1 MQRSSLLRTYYVAAI
16 VVATACVALELA
28 TEPNASPRALLFFAA
43 LVMLSS
49 FLRVDERSIG
59 FEAAP
64 VFGAMILYHDPV
76 VAIVPVFAGIG
87 LRCAYDAFVDRAA
100 RRVEPF
106 YEAAELGLSYY
117 VVALLYASA
126 VARTAPLM
134 AKVSGYILLMVG
146 CVVAHLIFASIRR
159 YLDEERGP
167 LDFRSTL
174 ASQTRTLLL
183 VSPIVGLEVMSFAA
197 YGGLGFA
204 AAYLPVLLVAYAL
217 RRESV
222 AEKQNA
228 DLIRRNRELSILTE
242 SAAQILSAEG
252 DEETLRRMVSLLG
265 GLAKLKACAVV
276 TWEMNPEIAGTV
288 YRYGECLPTDQ
299 EIGRWVDSAGFAQSA
314 PSRAFVFQNELR
326 RFPLSNGNGIQVLI
340 GIQTVEVIYGILI
353 YETEDASIIKTGNLN
368 LLTLLVNQTA
378 VSLQDQLLRREMRDK
393 TEQLEAQAA
402 TMSTILEVSNGLI
415 GSFDIDAM
423 LTRIALAV
431 RTALGFEVVV
441 FALFDPKK
449 DEFVRRAHAGLDDVW
464 EEVRK
469 KHVSSSEIRAFF
481 NEEFRISGS
490 FFVSHTAL
498 VQSEHGFFVRPD
510 DSSDK
515 LVAEWH
521 ENDMIMVPLMSA
533 DQVIGYLSVREP
545 HDRRVPTME
554 KLKTL
559 EIFAVQAVTALQSA
573 RQYEEI
579 KRLTAID
586 ALTPA
591 YNHRYFQEALAKEI
605 HRHQRTGH
613 QFVLAMLDIDNFKRF
628 NDTFGHPVGDEI
640 LKGLVDELLTNVRD
654 MDVVARYGGEEFAII
669 FPETRGVAARDA
681 ANRLRELV
689 GKREFALPQVGRALR
704 ITVSIGVA
712 IFPEDGETN
721 ADLIN
726 HADIAL
732 YQAKKNGR
740 NQVVLAADVAANEA
754 TGA

>member
-16 VVATACVALELA
+16 ALAVACVALELVSP
-28 TEPNASPRALLFFAA
+28 TASLRAMLFFSM
-43 LVMLSS
+43 LVMFSS

-59 FEAAP
+59 FEAAV
-64 VFGAMILYHDPV
+64 VFAAMIIYHDPE
-76 VAIVPVFAGIG
+76 VALIPVLVGIG
-87 LRCAYDAFVDRAA
+87 ARCAWDAITDR
-100 RRVEPF
+100 RRRRIEPF

-126 VARTAPLM
+126 VARDAPLM
-134 AKVSGYILLMVG
+134 AKVSGYILLVVG
-146 CVVAHLIFASIRR
+146 CMVAHLVFASIRR
-159 YLDEERGP
+159 YLDDERGP

-174 ASQTRTLLL
+174 LSQGRTLLV
-183 VSPIVGLEVMSFAA
+183 VSPLVALEVMCFGT
-197 YGGLGFA
+197 YGGPGFA
-204 AAYLPVLLVAYAL
+204 AAFLPVLLVAYAM
-217 RRESV
+217 RRENV
-222 AEKQNA
+222 AERHNA
-228 DLIRRNRELSILTE
+228 ELIRRNRELSILTE

-252 DEETLRRMVSLLG
+252 DEETLRRMVQLLG

-299 EIGRWVDSAGFAQSA
+299 EILRWVDSAGFAQSA
-314 PSRAFVFQNELR
+314 PSRAFVFQNDLR
-326 RFPLSNGNGIQVLI
+326 RFPLSNGGGIQVLI

-353 YETEDASIIKTGNLN
+353 YETEDASVIKTTNLN
-368 LLTLLVNQTA
+368 LLTLLVNQAA

-393 TEQLEAQAA
+393 TAQLEAQAA
-402 TMSTILEVSNGLI
+402 TTSTILETANSLI

-431 RTALGFEVVV
+431 QKSLGFEVVV
-441 FALFDPKK
+441 FALIDPKK
-449 DEFVRRAHAGLDDVW
+449 DEFVRRAHAGLDDIW
-464 EEVRK
+464 EEAQK
-469 KHVSSSEIRAFF
+469 KHVSSSEIRAYF
-481 NEEFRISGS
+481 NDDFRISGS
-490 FFVSHTAL
+490 YFVSHTAL
-498 VQSEHGFFVRPD
+498 VQSEHGFFVRPED
-510 DSSDK
+510 TGEK

-521 ENDMIMVPLMSA
+521 ENDMLIVPLMSA

-545 HDRRVPTME
+545 HDKRVPTIE
-554 KLKTL
+554 KVQTL

-605 HRHQRTGH
+605 HRHQRTSH
-613 QFVLAMLDIDNFKRF
+613 EFVLAMLDIDNFKRF

-640 LKGLVDELLTNVRD
+640 LKGLVDELMINVRD

-689 GKREFALPQVGRALR
+689 GRREFVMPQVGRALR
-704 ITVSIGVA
+704 ITVSIGVSV
-712 IFPEDGETN
+712 FPRDGETN

-726 HADIAL
+726 RADIAL

-740 NQVVLAADVAANEA
+740 NQVVLASDINDAEAA
-754 TGA
+754 G